1 MPVLPHTR
9 CASSCKELS
18 CSLSFL
24 IFKMDDQWTSLVA
37 QVLKLCASHCR
48 GHGFNPW
55 VPGPESCACHA
66 GVHPPPPKG
75 TRLSSLSTQRRGG
88 AAKCLHA
95 SYRHKSKACHY
106 LCKVVKFWPNSH
118 LKSSQSILALDQQEK
133 NFFQMTEICIC
144 RHNALRV

>member
-1 MPVLPHTR
+1 MDFPGGPGVKTLCFPLQGAWVQSLGPWSRKLCMPRR
-9 CASSCKELS
+9 CA
-18 CSLSFL
+18 
-24 IFKMDDQWTSLVA
+24 
-37 QVLKLCASHCR
+37 
-48 GHGFNPW
+48 
-55 VPGPESCACHA
+55 
-66 GVHPPPPKG
+66 PPKG

-133 NFFQMTEICIC
+133 NFFQMTEKFGRIGWGGAVVRIGGREECMC
-144 RHNALRV
+144 RKNTRLCSSHGPLTSLTR